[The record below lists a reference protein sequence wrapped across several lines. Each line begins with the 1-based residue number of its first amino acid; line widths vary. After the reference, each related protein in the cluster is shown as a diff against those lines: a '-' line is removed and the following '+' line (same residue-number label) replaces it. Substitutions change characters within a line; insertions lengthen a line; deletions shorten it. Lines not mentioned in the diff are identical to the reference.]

1 MTWLT
6 AALASTLLFAVVSI
20 LDKRLVEHLFP
31 SVSTFNVT
39 FGLLQFIIA
48 PIYFTAVVLT
58 VGFDGG
64 SGIPWA
70 VGSGLL
76 WAVGLSLFFYALRRE
91 EVSRAAP
98 VQSLSPVFAA
108 VIAVCFLGEALNA
121 AQWIAILVV
130 VLGTALISIRP
141 ENGRVQFARRRVSGI
156 LVVSAFAIALAFIF
170 SEEATRRMNI
180 WAIQA
185 FRALAMGSGVLL
197 ISWRPSVTPA
207 LLRALRSP
215 RAIGVMLLAEGLLA
229 PIAALSFVAA
239 LDLGPVS
246 LVSAVIAIRPLAI
259 LAISLGLST
268 PLWNV
273 LHEPLDRQTLGL
285 KAIATAL
292 IVGGVV
298 TLGVA

>member
-6 AALASTLLFAVVSI
+6 AALASTVLFAAVSI

-31 SVSTFNVT
+31 SFSTFNVA
-39 FGLLQFIIA
+39 FGLLQLLLA
-48 PIYFTAVVLT
+48 AVYFVAVVPT

-70 VGSGLL
+70 LASGLL
-76 WAVGLSLFFYALRRE
+76 WAVGLSLFFYALRQE

-108 VIAVCFLGEALNA
+108 VMAVSFLGEELNA
-121 AQWIAILVV
+121 VQWAAILVV
-130 VLGTALISIRP
+130 VLGTALISMRP
-141 ENGRVQFARRRVSGI
+141 ENGSFRFARRGVFGI
-156 LVVSAFAIALAFIF
+156 LVVSAFAVALAFIV

-185 FRALAMGSGVLL
+185 LRAVAMGTGVLVM
-197 ISWRPSVTPA
+197 SWRPAVTPV
-207 LLRALRSP
+207 LVRALRS
-215 RAIGVMLLAEGLLA
+215 RQTVGVMLLTEGMLA
-229 PIAALSFVAA
+229 PIAALSFIAA

-246 LVSAVIAIRPLAI
+246 LVSAVIAVRPLAI
-259 LAISLGLST
+259 LAISMALST

-273 LHEPLDRQTLGL
+273 PHEPLDRQTLGL
-285 KAIATAL
+285 KAFATL
-292 IVGGVV
+292 LVVGGVV
-298 TLGVA
+298 ALGVA